1 MSKYS
6 KTDKKLM
13 KELLDNLYKHHQKL
27 NGGSAFTDFLHGF
40 VVPFKELGGLIPV
53 VGKYIQPIADSVDK
67 MIPGRR
73 FETISDALAGKK
85 IEGTGKRGRG
95 RPKKVPEVPAV
106 VVQEVVVVKKKR
118 GRPKKV

>member
-27 NGGSAFTDFLHGF
+27 NGGNAFTDFLHGF
-40 VVPFKELGGLIPV
+40 TVRFKELGGLIPV
-53 VGKYIQPIADSVDK
+53 VGKYVQPIVESVDK
-67 MIPGRR
+67 MIPGARY
-73 FETISDALAGKK
+73 ETIGDVFKGKK

-95 RPKKVPEVPAV
+95 RPKKIVAPV
-106 VVQEVVVVKKKR
+106 VEVQEVVVIKKKR
-118 GRPKKV
+118 GRPKKA